1 MDNIRIGV
9 GSKNPSKIRA
19 AREAFIL
26 IYGGDIEIIPIDVP
40 NTIRQPLSD
49 NQMIQG
55 AIYRANY
62 ALKNAKANLG
72 VGMEGGLVRN
82 DYGVFV
88 KGWVAIT
95 DGSKIGLAST
105 VSVQL
110 PDYIWD
116 IVVGGIVEELEDIMV
131 KLTKIE
137 NIGDNIGA
145 IGYMAQNKYSR
156 TLAFRDAILCAYGR
170 FSREELFSIRTE
182 EIMKIMSKKETQ
194 R

>member
-1 MDNIRIGV
+1 MDGIRIGV

-26 IYGGDIEIIPIDVP
+26 IYGGNIEIRPIDVP
-40 NTIRQPLSD
+40 NTIRQPLFD

-116 IVVGGIVEELEDIMV
+116 IVAGGIVEELEDIMV

-137 NIGDNIGA
+137 KIGDNIGA
-145 IGYMAQNKYSR
+145 IGYMAQNRYSR

-170 FSREELFSIRTE
+170 FSREKLFSIGTE
-182 EIMKIMSKKETQ
+182 EIMKIVSRKETQ
-194 R
+194 S